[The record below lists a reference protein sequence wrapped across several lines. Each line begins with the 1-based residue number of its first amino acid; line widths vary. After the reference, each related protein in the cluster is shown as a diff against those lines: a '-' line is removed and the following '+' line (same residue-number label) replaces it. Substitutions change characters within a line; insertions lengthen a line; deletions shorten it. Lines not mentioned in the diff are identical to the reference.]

1 MMDVA
6 ATTENE
12 SSGSCCRRRGS
23 ALRAV
28 PFGNRSG
35 DNGRMKPYE
44 RHRSTNS
51 THDDEPPP
59 SVTDED
65 YTLAPL
71 RIQDIEDALRP
82 VLPGVESICTCG
94 PSCAC
99 LGCREHRG
107 GAAVGEDC
115 PDGCDHCVDR
125 RLLALPTSSSFS
137 SFVPLSPRTVP
148 SLPPPPRARLLKSIH
163 LDPTNVTVYP
173 SSVLSNA
180 KAARAVGL
188 VKLPPLVCCGG
199 QCSCPADACG
209 CGTNCVGSSG
219 CAASH
224 RAPPKSTGTKSCC
237 AGNEEAA
244 ASLPSPPADV
254 DSDSDAE
261 GEPEVFSPRPVA
273 GVVTPVG
280 VEDDDV
286 RMASPAPS
294 IASSMQTAPGSPD
307 PDYFPIAS
315 CCA

>member
-1 MMDVA
+1 M
-6 ATTENE
+6 
-12 SSGSCCRRRGS
+12 R
-23 ALRAV
+23 
-28 PFGNRSG
+28 
-35 DNGRMKPYE
+35 PYA
-44 RHRSTNS
+44 RQRPVSLTR
-51 THDDEPPP
+51 HDDPP
-59 SVTDED
+59 SGVTDED

-71 RIQDIEDALRP
+71 RIQHIEDSLRP

-107 GAAVGEDC
+107 AAAVGEDC

-125 RLLALPTSSSFS
+125 RLLSLPTSSSFS
-137 SFVPLSPRTVP
+137 LFVPSSPRTLP
-148 SLPPPPRARLLKSIH
+148 SLPSPPRARLLKGIQ
-163 LDPTNVTVYP
+163 LDPTNITVYP
-173 SSVLSNA
+173 PSVLSNA

-188 VKLPPLVCCGG
+188 VKLPPLVCCAG

-219 CAASH
+219 CAGSH
-224 RAPPKSTGTKSCC
+224 RAPQKPTGTKPCC
-237 AGNEEAA
+237 VVNEEAV
-244 ASLPSPPADV
+244 ASLPTPPAEV

-273 GVVTPVG
+273 AERCDA
-280 VEDDDV
+280 EDNDV

-294 IASSMQTAPGSPD
+294 IASSLQTAPGSPD